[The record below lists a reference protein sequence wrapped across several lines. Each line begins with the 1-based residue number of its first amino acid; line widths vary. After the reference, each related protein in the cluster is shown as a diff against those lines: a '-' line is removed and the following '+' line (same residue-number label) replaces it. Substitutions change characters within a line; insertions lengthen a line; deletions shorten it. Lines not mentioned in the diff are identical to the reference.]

1 MSGASSRT
9 PAMASG
15 AEIVAPA
22 IQHHKRATLVGSLS
36 LGRGLVQKIVP
47 LGTRSGALR
56 LTTGHYFT
64 PNGRSFDGRGLVP
77 DIEVLQDLPANPE
90 DDKVLTAAYDLL
102 RGKIALR
109 TRGRAP
115 DDPVYSA
122 GTLRPF
128 AASPKP
134 FSAQ

>member
-1 MSGASSRT
+1 
-9 PAMASG
+9 
-15 AEIVAPA
+15 
-22 IQHHKRATLVGSLS
+22 
-36 LGRGLVQKIVP
+36 VQKIVP

-77 DIEVLQDLPANPE
+77 DIEVLQDLPANPK

-102 RGKIALR
+102 REKIVLR
-109 TRGRAP
+109 TRRGRAP
-115 DDPVYSA
+115 GDPVFSA

-128 AASPKP
+128 TASPHRLSRSQQGAATVTLP
-134 FSAQ
+134 RPVRCSGLSFAAEVG